1 MRENYPAA
9 VYEFK
14 VPANPFEQVFSTTEA
29 PLEARFLGVG
39 SDESGV
45 LTAARIRSAIEGET
59 GIEVK
64 DIPRQMQMEIITD
77 PERMLLY
84 GVNQSEVRKMITT
97 AFEGNNT
104 AVLRSYQ
111 DYIPVRIS
119 DFGENAD
126 KLLQTTLVSAAK
138 GKDGSLSEIPLSALT
153 KISQNE
159 TLKTIHSSAAGE
171 YLPVEMDV
179 DADNVEGIMQTIKR
193 IADGE
198 HISDV
203 VFSGSIFSNRKMM
216 EELTVILLVSLL
228 MMYFILCAQ
237 FESFMQPL
245 IVLVEIPLD
254 IAFALLTLLICGET
268 LNLMSAIGII
278 ETCGIVVNDSILK
291 LDSINELRKKG
302 MPLMDAIHT
311 AGRRRLKP
319 ILMTSLTTIFAMV
332 PVLFTSDMGA
342 ELQRPLAIAMIGS
355 MTVGTL
361 VSIFVIPL
369 LYYMIYRKK

>member
-1 MRENYPAA
+1 M
-9 VYEFK
+9 
-14 VPANPFEQVFSTTEA
+14 
-29 PLEARFLGVG
+29 
-39 SDESGV
+39 SG
-45 LTAARIRSAIEGET
+45 
-59 GIEVK
+59 
-64 DIPRQMQMEIITD
+64 
-77 PERMLLY
+77 
-84 GVNQSEVRKMITT
+84 
-97 AFEGNNT
+97 
-104 AVLRSYQ
+104 
-111 DYIPVRIS
+111 
-119 DFGENAD
+119 
-126 KLLQTTLVSAAK
+126 AK
-138 GKDGSLSEIPLSALT
+138 GKDGNSSEIPLSALT

-179 DADNVEGIMQTIKR
+179 DADRVEGIMQTIKR

-278 ETCGIVVNDSILK
+278 VTCGIVVNDSIFR
-291 LDSINELRKKG
+291 S
-302 MPLMDAIHT
+302 T
-311 AGRRRLKP
+311 
-319 ILMTSLTTIFAMV
+319 
-332 PVLFTSDMGA
+332 
-342 ELQRPLAIAMIGS
+342 
-355 MTVGTL
+355 
-361 VSIFVIPL
+361 FVA
-369 LYYMIYRKK
+369 